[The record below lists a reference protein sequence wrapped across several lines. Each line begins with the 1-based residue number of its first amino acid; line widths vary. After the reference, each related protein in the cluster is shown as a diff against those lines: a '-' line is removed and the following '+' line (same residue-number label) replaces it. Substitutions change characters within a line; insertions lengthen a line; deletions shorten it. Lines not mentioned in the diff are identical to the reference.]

1 MMLKIRKEQLAVF
14 AEVETKKFVD
24 RMVIH
29 LKKFLPKQCEVLDES
44 QMGEMI
50 RYGIKRAAA
59 YGITTECDVC
69 KYIDVLMVFGRDF
82 DRDPGLPWA
91 RTILADPASLSST
104 KVSRLFATVINELRM
119 SKVPLKR
126 AA

>member
-1 MMLKIRKEQLAVF
+1 MTLTIRTEQLAVF

-29 LKKFLPKQCEVLDES
+29 LKKFFPEQCEVMDES
-44 QMGEMI
+44 QMGETI

-59 YGITTECDVC
+59 YGITIKRDVS
-69 KYIDVLMVFGRDF
+69 KYVDVMVVFGRDF

-91 RTILADPASLSST
+91 RTILADAAADPT
-104 KVSRLFATVINELRM
+104 VKVNRLYVTATDELE
-119 SKVPLKR
+119 KGEITLER